1 MEQDDNKKKSNRDFV
16 FKVPQGQTSKGYK
29 RGYANLVIRDGK
41 IRQIKI
47 TPLP

>member
-29 RGYANLVIRDGK
+29 RGYISLDIREGN
-41 IRQIKI
+41 IRKIKI
-47 TPLP
+47 SPLP